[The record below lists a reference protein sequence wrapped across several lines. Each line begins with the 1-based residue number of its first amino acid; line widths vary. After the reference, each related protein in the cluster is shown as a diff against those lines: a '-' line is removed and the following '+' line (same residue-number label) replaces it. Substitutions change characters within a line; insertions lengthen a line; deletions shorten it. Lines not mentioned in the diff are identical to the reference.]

1 MIQLQSADQLK
12 RATERARAGKLFVQ
26 ATAMF
31 RHYRVTNRENRN
43 AYIVNFF
50 VRAGKRFGYC
60 TCLAGVVNN
69 TACKHLSVAAGLH
82 MIRRAARRVRG
93 DG

>member
-1 MIQLQSADQLK
+1 MQP
-12 RATERARAGKLFVQ
+12 TG
-26 ATAMF
+26 MF
-31 RHYRVTNRENRN
+31 RQYRVTNRENGK
-43 AYIVNFF
+43 AYVVDFF

-60 TCLAGVVNN
+60 TCLAGVNN